1 MIFEKLK
8 SLNMKNSWYL
18 LLTIVLLSSCKKN
31 NLSPVGAGKSRF
43 SFTVSGATSGTF
55 NSDDRLSTAL
65 AGSGGY
71 SNISASKVN
80 ITTLTT
86 EMAMML
92 MPSTVTVKKY
102 ALGSMPSSEVVPT
115 FSYTKGSTGWATSPG
130 ATDFTIEVTK
140 VDGGLVEGKLSGKL
154 GNDTDHTEV
163 TINGTFSYK
172 L

>member
-1 MIFEKLK
+1 
-8 SLNMKNSWYL
+8 MKNILYL
-18 LLTIVLLSSCKKN
+18 LVALVLFSSCKKN
-31 NLSPVGAGKSRF
+31 NLSPLGAGKSRF

-65 AGSGGY
+65 AGSGGF
-71 SNISASKVN
+71 SNISASSVN
-80 ITTLTT
+80 TTTYTT

-92 MPSTVTVKKY
+92 MPSSVTVKKY
-102 ALGSMPSSEVVPT
+102 ELGSMSSSEAVPT

-130 ATDFTIEVTK
+130 TSNFTIEVTK